1 MLQKTSLA
9 CLACLIGLAAPA
21 FGQSLEQWAPH
32 ASLGGAIGGYG
43 ILGST
48 SHDNAPL
55 WALYIDRYA
64 HVSGNYTRAIAKFDR
79 VILPDGSI
87 VIMRRVSQIGHPEI
101 FGYLPKSWPAVAAI
115 GKERILDASGKLIAE
130 REAIIPQSQIMA
142 ARMPVDGPPVVTLA
156 FERNIMPDGSMVVMA
171 SAQDADPGVAVA
183 LLGNDPAHGE
193 GIRRDTI
200 AKGLPWTRVAI
211 ANR

>member
-9 CLACLIGLAAPA
+9 CLACLIGLSAPA
-21 FGQSLEQWAPH
+21 FGQHLEQWAPH

-55 WALYIDRYA
+55 WALYVDRYA
-64 HVSGNYTRAIAKFDR
+64 HVTGNYTRAIAKFDR
-79 VILPDGSI
+79 VIRADGSV
-87 VIMRRVSQIGHPEI
+87 VIMRRVSQINHPEI

-115 GKERILDASGKLIAE
+115 GKERIIDASGKVIAE

-156 FERNIMPDGSMVVMA
+156 FERNIMADGSAVVVA
-171 SAQDADPGVAVA
+171 SAQEADPGVAIA
-183 LLGNDPAHGE
+183 LLQDDPYHGAYV
-193 GIRRDTI
+193 RREAI
-200 AKGLPWTRVAI
+200 AKGLPWTRVAV
-211 ANR
+211 AEK

>member
-1 MLQKTSLA
+1 MLHKTSLA
-9 CLACLIGLAAPA
+9 CLACIIGLSAPA
-21 FGQSLEQWAPH
+21 FGQSVEQWAPH

-48 SHDNAPL
+48 AHDNAPL

-64 HVSGNYTRAIAKFDR
+64 HVTGNYTRAIAKFDR
-79 VILPDGSI
+79 VIKPDGS
-87 VIMRRVSQIGHPEI
+87 VVVMRRVSQIGHPEI

-130 REAIIPQSQIMA
+130 REAIIPQSQILA

-156 FERNIMPDGSMVVMA
+156 FERNIMADGSIVVMA
-171 SAQDADPGVAVA
+171 SAREADPGVAIA
-183 LLGNDPAHGE
+183 LLGNDPALGTI
-193 GIRRDTI
+193 IRRDAV
-200 AKGLPWTRVAI
+200 AKGLPWSRVAV
-211 ANR
+211 ATR